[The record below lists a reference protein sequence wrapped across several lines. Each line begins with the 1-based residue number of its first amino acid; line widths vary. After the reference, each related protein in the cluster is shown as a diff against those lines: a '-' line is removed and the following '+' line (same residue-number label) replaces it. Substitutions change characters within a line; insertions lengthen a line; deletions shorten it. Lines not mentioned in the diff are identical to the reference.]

1 MLNSILGPIARDGLK
16 KRDRVYVGN
25 FVTIPLEPGEERVAS
40 WMVRDVPEG
49 VSWYKANAAVAGNL
63 ILTSK
68 RLLFEPHVPPMM
80 AYGAHGKKT
89 GFNLLQRSNT
99 RGHRYEPLAVELADV
114 RSVEADHV
122 DDLQGAGA
130 PVKIV
135 MEDGGERRLRIV
147 RELPAPAP
155 RAGVGEQARSRGP
168 RRRAGAALG
177 RHCPR
182 ADRRPAVQGFVD
194 ATPEA
199 LVGDHRLAGFD
210 QVEQRLMLVLVRG
223 HKRVGGR

>member
-1 MLNSILGPIARDGLK
+1 LRCNLVSSLEVTTMLNSILGPIARDGLR
-16 KRDRVYVGN
+16 KRDKVYVGN

-80 AYGAHGKKT
+80 AYGPKKA
-89 GFNLLQRSNT
+89 GFNRLQRFNT
-99 RGHRYEPLAVELADV
+99 RGHRYEPLAVDLADV
-114 RSVEADHV
+114 RSVQADHV

-135 MEDGGERRLRIV
+135 MDDGGERRLRILRRSFLRPPLAQAWVNRRDRVV
-147 RELPAPAP
+147 RDAALEQLSAAIAPA
-155 RAGVGEQARSRGP
+155 RSVAP
-168 RRRAGAALG
+168 QPKAL
-177 RHCPR
+177 
-182 ADRRPAVQGFVD
+182 
-194 ATPEA
+194 
-199 LVGDHRLAGFD
+199 
-210 QVEQRLMLVLVRG
+210 
-223 HKRVGGR
+223 

>member
-1 MLNSILGPIARDGLK
+1 LPGNLVSSLEGTAMLKSILGPIARDGLT
-16 KRDRVYVGN
+16 KRDRVYAGN

-80 AYGAHGKKT
+80 AYGRHGKKI
-89 GFNLLQRSNT
+89 GFNLLQGFNT
-99 RGHRYEPLAVELADV
+99 RGHRYEPLAVKLADV

-135 MEDGGERRLRIV
+135 MKDGGERRLRMV
-147 RELPAPAP
+147 RRSILRPIFAQAWVNK
-155 RAGVGEQARSRGP
+155 RDGVVRD
-168 RRRAGAALG
+168 AALEQLSPAIAAEG
-177 RHCPR
+177 R
-182 ADRRPAVQGFVD
+182 A
-194 ATPEA
+194 
-199 LVGDHRLAGFD
+199 
-210 QVEQRLMLVLVRG
+210 
-223 HKRVGGR
+223 